1 MKLHPHSTCLALLAC
16 VSLCGCGWLKRETAP
31 VEKETEKPVKKA
43 ELIGRISSI
52 SPDGTFVLIQRY
64 QSFTAAIG
72 TVLTTRG
79 DNDRNA
85 NLLFT
90 GESLGAYAAADL
102 QSGMPHVGDAVFLP
116 APVETTPEP

>member
-1 MKLHPHSTCLALLAC
+1 MKLHPFTCLALLAG
-16 VSLCGCGWLKRETAP
+16 VSLCNCGWLKRESRP
-31 VEKETEKPVKKA
+31 VVEETEKPAKKA

-52 SPDGTFVLIQRY
+52 SPDGAFVLIQRY

-72 TVLTTRG
+72 SVLTTRG
-79 DNDRNA
+79 ENDRSA

-90 GESLGAYAAADL
+90 GESLGSYAAADL

-116 APVETTPEP
+116 APVEAPTEP

>member
-1 MKLHPHSTCLALLAC
+1 MKLHPLTCLTLLAC
-16 VSLCGCGWLKRETAP
+16 VSLCSCGWLKREPAPTA
-31 VEKETEKPVKKA
+31 EETKKPAKKA

-52 SPDGTFVLIQRY
+52 SPDGSFVLIQRY
-64 QSFTAAIG
+64 SSFKAAIG

-79 DNDRNA
+79 ENQRSA

-90 GESLGAYAAADL
+90 GESLGSYAAADL
-102 QSGMPHVGDAVFLP
+102 QSGMPQVGDAVFLP